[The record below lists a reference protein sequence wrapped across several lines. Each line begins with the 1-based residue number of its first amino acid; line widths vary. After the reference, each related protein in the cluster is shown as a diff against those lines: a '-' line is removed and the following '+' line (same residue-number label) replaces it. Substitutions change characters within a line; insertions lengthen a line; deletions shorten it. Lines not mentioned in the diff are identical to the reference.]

1 MGSVPPERLLCVI
14 TLDSYLRFCDEAL
27 DGYAA
32 CVRELGEPLVNA
44 SVASV
49 EGSNSAFA
57 LVSHVVGVMGRWG
70 RTVNRGIVV
79 PRDRD
84 AEFTAT
90 GTVDEALAL
99 LESGRTRLHE
109 DVRATDPAAAP
120 VNPPEGRDRPAYE
133 TQGEVLLHVY
143 EELAQ
148 HLGQLEVTR
157 DVLLATPQQD

>member
-1 MGSVPPERLLCVI
+1 MISV
-14 TLDSYLRFCDEAL
+14 DAYLTFCDEAL
-27 DGYAA
+27 DAYAGV
-32 CVRELGEPLVNA
+32 VRSLGDPLVNA
-44 SVASV
+44 TVPGV

-57 LVSHVVGVMGRWG
+57 VVSHVVGVMGRWA

-99 LESGRTRLHE
+99 LEVGRARLHE
-109 DVRATDPAAAP
+109 DVLAADPAAAP
-120 VNPPEGRDRPAYE
+120 ANPPEGRGDDYV

-157 DVLLATPQQD
+157 DVLLAAA

>member
-1 MGSVPPERLLCVI
+1 MI
-14 TLDSYLRFCDEAL
+14 TIEEYLTFCDKAL

-32 CVRELGEPLVNA
+32 ILRELGESHLNA
-44 SVASV
+44 SLTSVAGLEKV
-49 EGSNSAFA
+49 GSNSAFA
-57 LVSHVVGVMGRWG
+57 LVAHAVGVMGRWG

-99 LESGRTRLHE
+99 LDLGRARLHE
-109 DVRATDPAAAP
+109 DARAVDPTAPP
-120 VNPPEGRDRPAYE
+120 VNPPADRDRTAYA
-133 TQGEVLLHVY
+133 TQGAVLQHIY

-157 DVLLATPQQD
+157 DVLVTRRACP